1 MPGAVAPGCLE
12 LEHHL
17 PVQLAFRAEPDR
29 RALLPP
35 RWTGAGHRCRREFQG
50 QLDAL
55 VLDYAAM
62 VVGDLPAARWI
73 LRRGPAHH
81 LWAMPPAAT
90 LAKTYLPGSVRRHL
104 GGAH

>member
-1 MPGAVAPGCLE
+1 
-12 LEHHL
+12 
-17 PVQLAFRAEPDR
+17 
-29 RALLPP
+29 
-35 RWTGAGHRCRREFQG
+35 
-50 QLDAL
+50 
-55 VLDYAAM
+55 M